1 MVTRGRPQPGSTSQ
15 PKAPPKPFA
24 WDHASERGLSY
35 GDLLRL
41 LEERLEAAKSDK
53 EYTYLAALYIQL
65 RNGCRVSEAARALLV
80 FAKTGSRKLR
90 VPVSKRKD
98 KLERLV
104 LIPSNVEYRRVSW
117 LAEEFKRKPLERA
130 TKVLATRVK
139 VFSQRVLGINTHS
152 LRYAFITYLASQG
165 VAPQL
170 IAKITGHARLDYIL
184 HYTQR
189 LAAEDLLEKLV
200 LGGNENSQR

>member
-1 MVTRGRPQPGSTSQ
+1 MVTRGRPRSGSGSQ
-15 PKAPPKPFA
+15 PKPFA

-65 RNGCRVSEAARALLV
+65 RNGCRVSEAARALLL

-90 VPVSKRKD
+90 IPVSKRKD
-98 KLERLV
+98 RLERLV
-104 LIPSNVEYRRVSW
+104 LIPPVVEYRRVSW
-117 LAEEFKRKPLERA
+117 LAEEFRRKPLDKA
-130 TKVLATRVK
+130 AKQLALRLK
-139 VFSQRVLGINTHS
+139 VFSLRELGINTHS

-200 LGGNENSQR
+200 LGEQA

>member
-1 MVTRGRPQPGSTSQ
+1 M
-15 PKAPPKPFA
+15 
-24 WDHASERGLSY
+24 
-35 GDLLRL
+35 
-41 LEERLEAAKSDK
+41 LEDKLETARSDK

-90 VPVSKRKD
+90 VPVAKRKD

-104 LIPSNVEYRRVSW
+104 LIPPQIELKRVAW
-117 LAEEFKRKPLERA
+117 LAEDFKRKPLDKAARQ
-130 TKVLATRVK
+130 LAARVK
-139 VFSQRVLGINTHS
+139 VFSLQRLGINTHS
-152 LRYAFITYLASQG
+152 LRYAFVTYLAEQG

-170 IAKITGHARLDYIL
+170 IARITGHKRLDYIV

-189 LAAEDLLEKLV
+189 LAAEELLEKLV
-200 LGGNENSQR
+200 LLGEG

>member
-1 MVTRGRPQPGSTSQ
+1 MVKRGRSQSGSAQQS
-15 PKAPPKPFA
+15 PARPFA
-24 WDHASERGLSY
+24 WDKASERGLSY

-41 LEERLEAAKSDK
+41 LEDKLETARSDK

-65 RNGCRVSEAARALLV
+65 RNGCRVSEAARAMLM
-80 FAKTGSRKLR
+80 FAKTGNRKLR

-98 KLERLV
+98 RLERLV

-117 LAEEFKRKPLERA
+117 LAEEFRRKPLDKA
-130 TKVLATRVK
+130 AKQLALRLK

-200 LGGNENSQR
+200 LGEQA